1 MKRIARNAL
10 ETIRRKGLRL
20 TAARTAIVEALA
32 DAEAPLTATDVM
44 RSFARR
50 RNAPDRATVYRE
62 LESLVAAGVA
72 SPVRFE
78 ARAVRYELAQGA
90 HHHHAVCVKC
100 DAVSDVEAD
109 RDFEIAE
116 RRIARR
122 SGFKVLRHSF
132 ELFGL
137 CADCR

>member
-1 MKRIARNAL
+1 MDTTARIAL
-10 ETIRRKGLRL
+10 ERLKVTGLRL
-20 TAARTAIVEALA
+20 TAARRAIVEVLARARAPLSAAETISALA
-32 DAEAPLTATDVM
+32 K
-44 RSFARR
+44 RR
-50 RNAPDRATVYRE
+50 VAADRATVYRE
-62 LESLVAAGVA
+62 LESLVAAGAA

-78 ARAVRYELAQGA
+78 SRAARYELTGGA

-100 DAVSDVEAD
+100 GAVQDVPAGPEL
-109 RDFEIAE
+109 ESAE

-122 SGFKVLRHSF
+122 AGFKVLRHSF

>member
-1 MKRIARNAL
+1 MRRIARNAL
-10 ETIRRKGLRL
+10 DALRREGRRL
-20 TAARTAIVEALA
+20 TAARTAVVEALA
-32 DAEAPLTATDVM
+32 AARAPLSAPEVLK
-44 RSFARR
+44 ALGRR
-50 RNAPDRATVYRE
+50 RHAPDRATVYRE
-62 LESLVAAGVA
+62 LESLVGAGVA
-72 SPVRFE
+72 TTVRFE
-78 ARAVRYELAQGA
+78 SRAARYELAGKR

-100 DAVSDVEAD
+100 DAVSDVPADAAFEA
-109 RDFEIAE
+109 AE

>member
-1 MKRIARNAL
+1 MRRNARNAL
-10 ETIRRKGLRL
+10 DALRKTGRRL
-20 TAARTAIVEALA
+20 TAARTAVVEALA
-32 DAEAPLTATDVM
+32 DAKAPLSAPDVLK
-44 RSFARR
+44 ALGRR

-72 SPVRFE
+72 APVRFE
-78 ARAVRYELAQGA
+78 ARAVRYELAGGT

-100 DAVSDVEAD
+100 EAVSDVEAD
-109 RDFEIAE
+109 RELEAAE

-122 SGFKVLRHSF
+122 AGFKVLRHSF

>member
-1 MKRIARNAL
+1 MKKTAHAAL
-10 ETIRRKGLRL
+10 EKLKSGGRRL
-20 TAARTAIVEALA
+20 TAARRAVIEALA
-32 DAEAPLTATDVM
+32 DATAPL
-44 RSFARR
+44 S
-50 RNAPDRATVYRE
+50 APEVLGILAKRGVGADRATVYRE
-62 LESLVAAGVA
+62 LEALSEAGVA
-72 SPVRFE
+72 VTVRFE
-78 ARAVRYELAQGA
+78 SRAARFELSGGA

-100 DAVSDVEAD
+100 EAVCDVEAD
-109 RDFEIAE
+109 AELEAAE

>member
-1 MKRIARNAL
+1 MQTLTRRTL
-10 ETIRRKGLRL
+10 EKLKADGRRL
-20 TAARTAIVEALA
+20 TAARRAVIETLASAQTPLSASEVLKALEVRGA
-32 DAEAPLTATDVM
+32 AA
-44 RSFARR
+44 
-50 RNAPDRATVYRE
+50 DRATVYRE
-62 LESLVAAGVA
+62 LETLTSAGAAVA
-72 SPVRFE
+72 VRFE
-78 ARAVRYELAQGA
+78 SRAVRYELAGGE

-100 DAVSDVEAD
+100 ESVSDVEAD
-109 RDFEIAE
+109 KELEAAE